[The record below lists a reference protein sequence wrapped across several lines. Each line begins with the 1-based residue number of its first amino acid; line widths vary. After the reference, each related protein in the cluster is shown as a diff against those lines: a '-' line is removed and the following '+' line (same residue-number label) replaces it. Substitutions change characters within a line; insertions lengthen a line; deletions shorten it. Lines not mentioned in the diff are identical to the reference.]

1 MPTTSSPTR
10 SVVIAT
16 FATVMLAA
24 AVAQGFGRFTFGVVL
39 PDVREDILGGS
50 NSLGGFV
57 ATANTFAYLV
67 GALMVGSLSAKVS
80 AVNSVRIGLLFSVG
94 GLAAAAAA
102 VGALARVTG
111 VHILPGGEHPV
122 FAFNDL
128 ADLLLAAE
136 YVFVL
141 HQESVLEFLPLDD

>member
-1 MPTTSSPTR
+1 
-10 SVVIAT
+10 
-16 FATVMLAA
+16 MLANKDLLL
-24 AVAQGFGRFTFGVVL
+24 VL
-39 PDVREDILGGS
+39 PVGLEIAEQ
-50 NSLGGFV
+50 SLDCF
-57 ATANTFAYLV
+57 FAEARLT
-67 GALMVGSLSAKVS
+67 GALLRGFKYLQS
-80 AVNSVRIGLLFSVG
+80 NLLD
-94 GLAAAAAA
+94 

-141 HQESVLEFLPLDD
+141 HQESVLEFLPLED

>member
-57 ATANTFAYLV
+57 A
-67 GALMVGSLSAKVS
+67 
-80 AVNSVRIGLLFSVG
+80 
-94 GLAAAAAA
+94 
-102 VGALARVTG
+102 
-111 VHILPGGEHPV
+111 
-122 FAFNDL
+122 
-128 ADLLLAAE
+128 
-136 YVFVL
+136 
-141 HQESVLEFLPLDD
+141 